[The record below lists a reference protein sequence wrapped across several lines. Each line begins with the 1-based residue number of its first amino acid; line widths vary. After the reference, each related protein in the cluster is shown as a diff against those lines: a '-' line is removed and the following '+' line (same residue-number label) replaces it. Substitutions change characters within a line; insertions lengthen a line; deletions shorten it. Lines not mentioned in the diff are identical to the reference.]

1 MTCVLFKGS
10 TYYKHCQGQNGHL
23 NLDFHY
29 VLPQTYINMKYIL
42 SMVKNV
48 RTCFILM
55 YYFQGSS
62 ALALQG
68 TLASATQQPNKN
80 CTKRLATG
88 SSGAVLSTDR
98 DSNWVI
104 IFSVSSTCPGQ
115 SGRL

>member
-10 TYYKHCQGQNGHL
+10 TYYKHCQRQNGHL

-29 VLPQTYINMKYIL
+29 VLSQTYIIYIINGE
-42 SMVKNV
+42 KV

-55 YYFQGSS
+55 YYFQGSR
-62 ALALQG
+62 ALALQA
-68 TLASATQQPNKN
+68 TLASAKQQTNKN

-104 IFSVSSTCPGQ
+104 IFSVSSTYPGQ

>member
-1 MTCVLFKGS
+1 M
-10 TYYKHCQGQNGHL
+10 
-23 NLDFHY
+23 
-29 VLPQTYINMKYIL
+29 
-42 SMVKNV
+42 
-48 RTCFILM
+48 CFIKHILI
-55 YYFQGSS
+55 YIINGEKRKNLLHIDYFQGSS

-104 IFSVSSTCPGQ
+104 IFSVSSTYPGQ
-115 SGRL
+115 SVRPSIALSDFHSHKAKAGHAKKKKKKEYPIW